1 MVQPVYTSSL
11 TTYLSTKI
19 IQKNALA
26 HADPHAGLIIE
37 SPSNSPEGD
46 SPQDNPGTG
55 STKIPETP
63 SGELEDASQ
72 VHSTGDHEDTTQYFP
87 PK

>member
-1 MVQPVYTSSL
+1 
-11 TTYLSTKI
+11 LSTKI